1 MAGEKI
7 LIIDDEEDILL
18 ISQMSLRKVGDFE
31 VVTALGGEEGL
42 EKAARERPDL
52 IVMDVMMPG
61 LDGPATLERLK
72 ALPETAETPVVFLT
86 AKAQRN
92 EVERL
97 KNLGAAEVLTKPFD
111 PMSFPGRVR
120 EFLPFR

>member
-18 ISQMSLRKVGDFE
+18 ISQMSLRKVGGFE

-42 EKAARERPDL
+42 EKAVRERPDL

-61 LDGPATLERLK
+61 LDGPATLKRLK

-86 AKAQRN
+86 AKTQRN

-97 KNLGAAEVLTKPFD
+97 KNLGAADVLTKPFD
-111 PMSFPGRVR
+111 PISLPGRIRELLPVR
-120 EFLPFR
+120 

>member
-18 ISQMSLRKVGDFE
+18 ISQMSLRKVGGFE

-92 EVERL
+92 EVEQL

-111 PMSFPGRVR
+111 PMPFPGRVR